1 MGKKSLLSA
10 NTNASIRKPV
20 CKQRLLMLSSR
31 GIISSFRHLM
41 NDLATLL
48 PHSKKEAKWDA
59 KGHLN
64 SLNELCELANT
75 NNCLFFET
83 RKHTEL
89 YWWLSKTPNGPS
101 VKFHVLNVHNLSE
114 LKLTGN
120 CLKGSRPILSFDSG
134 FDSQPFLMLTKEMLI
149 QTFGT
154 PTTSRKR
161 KPFFDHVFSFTW
173 ADGRIWFR
181 NYQIVES
188 KEDSSISLVEIGPR
202 FVLQIVR
209 IFDGSFGGSTLYENS
224 EFKTAQQKKIMA
236 RAAASDGYK
245 ARQEAISNRQEKV
258 ILNQLP
264 KDPLED
270 VFKS

>member
-1 MGKKSLLSA
+1 
-10 NTNASIRKPV
+10 
-20 CKQRLLMLSSR
+20 
-31 GIISSFRHLM
+31 M
-41 NDLATLL
+41 NDLNLLL

-64 SLNELCELANT
+64 SLNELCELCNT

-83 RKHTEL
+83 RKKEL

-101 VKFHVLNVHNLSE
+101 VKFNVLNVFNLSE

-120 CLKGSRPILSFDSG
+120 CLKGSRAILSFDAG
-134 FDSQPFLMLTKEMLI
+134 FDSEPFLKLTKEILT

-181 NYQIVES
+181 NYQIIQDPTE
-188 KEDSSISLVEIGPR
+188 EDKMSLEEIGPR

-209 IFDGSFGGSTLYENS
+209 VFDGSFGGSTIYENS
-224 EFKTAQQKKIMA
+224 EFKTATQKRIMA
-236 RAAASDGYK
+236 RVSASAGYK
-245 ARQEAISNRQEKV
+245 QRQNAIASRQEKL
-258 ILNQLP
+258 IQNQLP